1 MNMKIGIFGTGN
13 IGGTLARK
21 LAANGHDV
29 RITKSDGAE
38 KLKGF
43 AAEIG
48 AAAVDAYG
56 AVDGA
61 DLIILSIPFPAI
73 ATLPKDLFDH
83 NPDTVPL
90 VDTGNYYPG
99 MRDPKI
105 TEIDNGMTESVWVSQ
120 QLGRPIIKAFN
131 NILAATLADLG
142 RPSGSPDRIAA
153 AVAGD
158 DAAQKRIVM
167 GIVDEVG
174 LEPVDAGSL
183 EESWRQQPSTPA
195 YCCDWNANEMNEA
208 LAAAVKG
215 KAAAKRD
222 RMMEQYSAL
231 GPDITH
237 DQMVASNRKV
247 NAGK

>member
-1 MNMKIGIFGTGN
+1 MKIGIFGTGN

-21 LAANGHDV
+21 LASSGHDV
-29 RITKSDGAE
+29 RITKSDGAK
-38 KLKGF
+38 KLQGF

-48 AAAVDAYG
+48 ATAVDACG
-56 AVDGA
+56 AVEGA

-73 ATLPKDLFDH
+73 ATLPKGLFDYI
-83 NPDTVPL
+83 PATVP
-90 VDTGNYYPG
+90 VIDTGNYYPG
-99 MRDPKI
+99 MRDPI
-105 TEIDNGMTESVWVSQ
+105 IAEIENGMAESVWVSQ

-158 DAAQKRIVM
+158 DAVQKGMVM
-167 GIVDEVG
+167 RIVDEMG

-195 YCCDWNANEMNEA
+195 YCCDWNANEMKEA
-208 LAAAVKG
+208 LAAAVMG
-215 KAAAKRD
+215 EAAAKRD

-231 GPDITH
+231 GPDITR